1 MLIETN
7 VLPLSRTAKPTK
19 IVWRVVTLV
28 IIIIII
34 LLLLLLP
41 NSKQTDSNYMTA
53 FVSVIVVAARGEV
66 S

>member
-1 MLIETN
+1 

-34 LLLLLLP
+34 LLLLLP